1 MELSFLEAILLG
13 LVQGLT
19 EFLPISSSGHLI
31 VIPWLFDIPSPG
43 LAYDAALHLG
53 TLVAVLIYFRLEFIG
68 MARAIPRALQS
79 PMALITSTPEGENDR
94 NAKLLWLI
102 ALGCVPGA
110 LVGLFLE
117 SDIEALFHD
126 ANHETRAVVI
136 VAIAMIL
143 LGVALLLA
151 ERLARHRRALQSLN
165 LKDTLIIGVAQ
176 ALAALVPGVSRSGAT
191 ITAGLFREF
200 KRPDAARFSFLL
212 GAPLIAG
219 AGAKSLLEIAGEGF
233 SGREYGIFL
242 VGIVTAA
249 VSGLFA
255 ISFLLRFLQS
265 QSTIVFVIYRFVF
278 GLMVLGL
285 VVSGVK

>member
-1 MELSFLEAILLG
+1 MDLSFLEAILLG

-31 VIPWLFDIPSPG
+31 VIPWLFNIPSPG
-43 LAYDAALHLG
+43 LAFDAALHLG
-53 TLVAVLIYFRLEFIG
+53 TLVGVLIYFRDEFVG
-68 MARAIPRALQS
+68 MAKAVPRALQS
-79 PMALITSTPEGENDR
+79 PMALIASTPESENDR

-117 SDIEALFHD
+117 SDIDELYHD

-151 ERLARHRRALQSLN
+151 EKFARHRRSLETLN

-200 KRPDAARFSFLL
+200 KRPDAARYSFLL

-219 AGAKSLLEIAGEGF
+219 AGAKSLAEIAGEGL

-249 VSGLFA
+249 VSGLLA
-255 ISFLLRFLQS
+255 ISFLIRFLQS
-265 QSTIVFVIYRFVF
+265 RSTIIFVIYRFVF
-278 GLMVLGL
+278 GLMVLWL
-285 VVSGVK
+285 VISGVK

>member
-1 MELSFLEAILLG
+1 MDLSYLEAIFLG

-53 TLVAVLIYFRLEFIG
+53 TLVAVLIYFRNEFIG

-79 PMALITSTPEGENDR
+79 PRALITSVPETETDR
-94 NAKLLWLI
+94 NARLLWLI
-102 ALGCVPGA
+102 ALGCIPGA
-110 LVGLFLE
+110 IVGALFE
-117 SDIEALFHD
+117 SDIDELYHD

-143 LGVALLLA
+143 LGVALLVA
-151 ERLARHRRALQSLN
+151 ERIARHRRGLDSLN
-165 LKDTLIIGVAQ
+165 LKDALIIGVAQ
-176 ALAALVPGVSRSGAT
+176 SLAALVPGVSRSGAT
-191 ITAGLFREF
+191 ITAGLFRDF
-200 KRPDAARFSFLL
+200 KRADAARFSFLL

-219 AGAKSLLEIAGEGF
+219 AGAKSLLDVAGEGLN
-233 SGREYGIFL
+233 GREYGLFL

-249 VSGLFA
+249 VSGLIA
-255 ISFLLRFLQS
+255 ITFLLRFLQS
-265 QSTIVFVIYRFVF
+265 QSTIVFVLYRFLF
-278 GLMVLGL
+278 GLMVLAL

>member
-1 MELSFLEAILLG
+1 MDLSFLEAIFLG

-31 VIPWLFDIPSPG
+31 VVPWLFNIPSPS
-43 LAYDAALHLG
+43 LEYDAALHLG
-53 TLVAVLIYFRLEFIG
+53 TLVAVLIYFRNDFLA
-68 MARAIPRALQS
+68 MARAIPRALQA
-79 PMALITSTPEGENDR
+79 PRALITSVPQNETDR

-110 LVGLFLE
+110 LVGLSLE
-117 SDIEALFHD
+117 SNIEELYHD
-126 ANHETRAVVI
+126 TSHQTRAVVI

-143 LGVALLLA
+143 LGVALLIA
-151 ERLARHRRALQSLN
+151 ERVAQHRRGLKTLN
-165 LKDTLIIGVAQ
+165 VKDALIIGVAQ

-191 ITAGLFREF
+191 ITAGLFRDF
-200 KRPDAARFSFLL
+200 KRADAARFSFLL

-219 AGAKSLLEIAGEGF
+219 AGAKSLADIAGSDF
-233 SGREYGIFL
+233 TNREYGIFL

-255 ISFLLRFLQS
+255 ITFLLRFLQS

-285 VVSGVK
+285 VISGVK